1 MTDSPSRITPGSAS
15 VPTAA
20 SPCDRHLCSVRS
32 LDVIRRPDAHRVFCL
47 LLVQTQASDSEVRA
61 FISQHSDTADVPD
74 WLQVREGDHIETKT
88 FVLQF
93 AFEPKPALLTQLFG
107 FCSRRS
113 GFEEPL
119 IDSSGETVGVLSMEP
134 TVWQQTQDVSR
145 ALLLQMEA
153 DRALS
158 LRE

>member
-1 MTDSPSRITPGSAS
+1 MTDSL
-15 VPTAA
+15 
-20 SPCDRHLCSVRS
+20 SPERHLCSVYNVDPS
-32 LDVIRRPDAHRVFCL
+32 RRRNAHRVICL
-47 LLVQTQASDSEVRA
+47 LFLKTRSSDSEVRA
-61 FISQHSDTADVPD
+61 SISQHIDTAEIPD
-74 WLQVREGDHIETKT
+74 LLPGREDDHVETKL
-88 FVLQF
+88 FIYKF
-93 AFEPKPALLTQLFG
+93 AFDVKPLMLTQLFEM
-107 FCSRRS
+107 CSRRS

-119 IDSSGETVGVLSMEP
+119 IDSSGETVGVLSMDP

>member
-1 MTDSPSRITPGSAS
+1 MTDSL
-15 VPTAA
+15 
-20 SPCDRHLCSVRS
+20 SPERHLCSVYNV
-32 LDVIRRPDAHRVFCL
+32 DPTRRHNAHRVICL
-47 LLVQTQASDSEVRA
+47 LLLKTRSSDSEVRA
-61 FISQHSDTADVPD
+61 FISQHIDTADVPD
-74 WLQVREGDHIETKT
+74 WLQGREGDHIETKT
-88 FVLQF
+88 FVLKF

-119 IDSSGETVGVLSMEP
+119 IDSSGETVGVLSMDP